1 MPSAYPGEE
10 ATHANSTL
18 VEFTLTPDGDRT
30 RLSLCESGFASLVI
44 PPARYAGASQE
55 SRPPAWPDALAA
67 LTRRAEQL

>member
-18 VEFTLTPDGDRT
+18 FEFTLTPDGDRT

-44 PPARYAGASQE
+44 LSARSAGASHE
-55 SRPPAWPDALAA
+55 SHSAGRTEVLAA
-67 LTRRAEQL
+67 LTRRAEQM